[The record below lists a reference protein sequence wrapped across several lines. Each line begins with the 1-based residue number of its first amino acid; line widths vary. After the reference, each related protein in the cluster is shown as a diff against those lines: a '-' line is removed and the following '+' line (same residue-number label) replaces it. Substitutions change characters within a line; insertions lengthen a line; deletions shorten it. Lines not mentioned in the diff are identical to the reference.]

1 MIYLQLF
8 WAFFQIGLF
17 SFGGGYAALP
27 LISQQVISTY
37 HWISQNTFTDLITI
51 SQMTPGPIAVNS
63 STFVGQYVAHLPGAL
78 IATFGCILPSC
89 ILVSLLAYFYVK
101 YKDMKVMKIILS
113 YLRPAVVSMIAISG
127 ISILISSFFKD
138 SLIGV
143 SYIRYHA
150 IIVFIICLILLRKYK
165 LNPILVMVLAGISE
179 VAIQILQ
186 EERECIFIIQVVTLL
201 LCIAKQQ
208 KKLRNILK
216 RGCQLRNVVK

>member
-27 LISQQVISTY
+27 LISQQVISIY

-101 YKDMKVMKIILS
+101 YKDMKVMKTILS
-113 YLRPAVVSMIAISG
+113 YL
-127 ISILISSFFKD
+127 KQ
-138 SLIGV
+138 SLHQDGFV
-143 SYIRYHA
+143 CHLTENQ
-150 IIVFIICLILLRKYK
+150 IVYSLQKQKMQIDNHN
-165 LNPILVMVLAGISE
+165 LNN
-179 VAIQILQ
+179 
-186 EERECIFIIQVVTLL
+186 F
-201 LCIAKQQ
+201 LC
-208 KKLRNILK
+208 
-216 RGCQLRNVVK
+216 

>member
-101 YKDMKVMKIILS
+101 YRHMEGLQMVLILS

-138 SLIGV
+138 SLIGI

-150 IIVFIICLILLRKYK
+150 IIVFILCLILLRKYK
-165 LNPILVMVLAGISE
+165 MNPILVMVLAGISE
-179 VAIQILQ
+179 VVIQMI
-186 EERECIFIIQVVTLL
+186 
-201 LCIAKQQ
+201 
-208 KKLRNILK
+208 
-216 RGCQLRNVVK
+216 

>member
-101 YKDMKVMKIILS
+101 YRHMEGLQMVLNT
-113 YLRPAVVSMIAISG
+113 LRPAVIALILTSG
-127 ISILISSFFKD
+127 ITILAQTFFQGSHID
-138 SLIGV
+138 LQQINWIQGG
-143 SYIRYHA
+143 I
-150 IIVFIICLILLRKYK
+150 FIICMYLLLRKK
-165 LNPILVMVLAGISE
+165 KDPIIVMLFAGVLNVIGSFFIS
-179 VAIQILQ
+179 
-186 EERECIFIIQVVTLL
+186 
-201 LCIAKQQ
+201 
-208 KKLRNILK
+208 
-216 RGCQLRNVVK
+216 

>member
-101 YKDMKVMKIILS
+101 YRHMEGLQMVLNT
-113 YLRPAVVSMIAISG
+113 LRPAVIALILTSG
-127 ISILISSFFKD
+127 ITILAQAFFQGSHID
-138 SLIGV
+138 LQQINWIQGG
-143 SYIRYHA
+143 I
-150 IIVFIICLILLRKYK
+150 FIICMYLLLRKK
-165 LNPILVMVLAGISE
+165 KDPIIVMLFAGVLNVIGSFFIS
-179 VAIQILQ
+179 
-186 EERECIFIIQVVTLL
+186 
-201 LCIAKQQ
+201 
-208 KKLRNILK
+208 
-216 RGCQLRNVVK
+216 